1 MAAFLSIEQGR
12 ALKEVSQSENS
23 LPEWRERALA
33 FQQEIKKA
41 VVGQE
46 RVIRLVTIGV
56 FARGHIMI
64 EGDVGVGKTTLLRA
78 VARALGGDFARV
90 EGTVD
95 MMPSDILYHTYLG
108 DDGRPRVDPSELL
121 RLAETLP
128 VFFFNEI
135 NRARPQVHSLLLRLM
150 AERSV
155 TAFDRPYRFP
165 YLQVFA
171 DRNMV
176 EREETF
182 ELPAAARDRFF
193 MEISMSAP
201 TDLEARRKLVF
212 DPAFQDVDA
221 LLGRISPGAV
231 DYRRIDGVARA
242 IQETVKASA
251 TLENYVLGLW
261 QGLTQPAAVGI
272 SLRDF
277 DVSTLVR
284 GGASP
289 RGLATLARAARVRAW
304 LQGRTFMTP
313 DDVKEVFFEVMG
325 HRIFVDPIHALGGDE
340 PVRQLCQA
348 VFDATPV
355 P

>member
-1 MAAFLSIEQGR
+1 MQTAQKLADWRMR
-12 ALKEVSQSENS
+12 ALSFESEI
-23 LPEWRERALA
+23 
-33 FQQEIKKA
+33 QKA
-41 VVGQE
+41 VIGQA
-46 RVIRLVTIGV
+46 RVIRLVTIAI
-56 FARGHIMI
+56 FARGHVMI

-78 VARALGGDFARV
+78 VSRALGGDFARV

-95 MMPSDILYHTYLG
+95 MMPGDILYHTYLG
-108 DDGRPRVDPSELL
+108 DDGRPRVEPSELL
-121 RLAETLP
+121 RLADTLP

-155 TAFDRPYRFP
+155 AAFNKTHEFP

-193 MEISMSAP
+193 MEITMSAP
-201 TDLEARRKLVF
+201 GDPEDRRRLVF
-212 DPAFQDVDA
+212 DPVFQDVDA
-221 LLGRISPGAV
+221 LLDVIKSGSVDFREIGEIS
-231 DYRRIDGVARA
+231 RL
-242 IQETVKASA
+242 IQQTVKASP
-251 TLENYVLGLW
+251 TLENYVLALW
-261 QGLTQPAAVGI
+261 RGLTEPGAVGV
-272 SLRDF
+272 SLPEI
-277 DVSTLVR
+277 DVSTLVK

-289 RGLATLARAARVRAW
+289 RGLAALARAARVRAW
-304 LQGRTFMTP
+304 LEARDYLTP
-313 DDVKEVFFEVMG
+313 DDVRDVFLEVMA
-325 HRIFVDPIHALGGDE
+325 HRIFVDPIYALRGDE
-340 PVRQLCQA
+340 PVTQLCRA

>member
-1 MAAFLSIEQGR
+1 MNR
-12 ALKEVSQSENS
+12 VSHTKRNLE
-23 LPEWRERALA
+23 EWRDRALA
-33 FQQEIKKA
+33 FELEVQKA
-41 VVGQE
+41 VVGQA
-46 RVIRLVTIGV
+46 RVIRLVTVCI
-56 FARGHIMI
+56 FARGHVMI

-78 VARALGGDFARV
+78 VSRALGGDFTRV

-108 DDGRPRVDPSELL
+108 DDGRPRVEASELL

-150 AERSV
+150 AEGSV
-155 TAFDRPYRFP
+155 TAFNRLYRFP

-193 MEISMSAP
+193 MEIPMGAP
-201 TDLEARRKLVF
+201 SDPEARRKLVF

-221 LLGRISPGAV
+221 LLERVAPGTV
-231 DYRRIDGVARA
+231 DYREIGRAARA
-242 IQETVKASA
+242 IQETVTASGA
-251 TLENYVLGLW
+251 LESYVLALW
-261 QGLTQPAAVGI
+261 AGLTQPASIGI
-272 SLRDF
+272 TLRDI
-277 DVSTLVR
+277 DVSTLVK

-304 LQGRTFMTP
+304 LEGRDYLTP
-313 DDVKEVFFEVMG
+313 DDIRDVFFEVMA
-325 HRIFVDPIHALGGDE
+325 HRIFVDPIYALRGEE
-340 PVRQLCQA
+340 PVKQLCQA
-348 VFDATPV
+348 VFEATPV